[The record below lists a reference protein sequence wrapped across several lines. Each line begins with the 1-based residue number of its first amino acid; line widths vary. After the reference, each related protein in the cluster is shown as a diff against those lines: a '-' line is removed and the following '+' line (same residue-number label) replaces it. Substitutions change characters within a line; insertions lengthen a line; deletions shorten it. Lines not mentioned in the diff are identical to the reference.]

1 MAGDPDGMNRFSLLA
16 ITGILTGCNPAPTP
30 TTSQPMATD
39 VAPFIARQRVHADE
53 EMEAL
58 ARGQLTIVDGCVRIA
73 SPVGNPGRL
82 VVWPLEAAADA
93 STGAVRIRNTANDS
107 NVGIG
112 DTIEMSG
119 GEAAALDP
127 NSLAE
132 PIPARCTGP
141 YWIAGANWRVA
152 SSQ

>member
-1 MAGDPDGMNRFSLLA
+1 MNKFSLLA
-16 ITGILTGCNPAPTP
+16 LAAILAACNPAPAP
-30 TTSQPMATD
+30 DTSQPIPTD
-39 VAPFIARQRVHADE
+39 VAPFTARQRVHADE

-58 ARGQLTIVDGCVRIA
+58 VRGQLTIVEGCVRIG

-82 VVWPLEAAADA
+82 VVWPVETVADA

-107 NVGIG
+107 DVGIG

-119 GEAAALDP
+119 GEASALDP

-132 PIPARCTGP
+132 PIPPQCTGP
-141 YWIAGANWRVA
+141 YWIAGSRWHAVRA
-152 SSQ
+152 E